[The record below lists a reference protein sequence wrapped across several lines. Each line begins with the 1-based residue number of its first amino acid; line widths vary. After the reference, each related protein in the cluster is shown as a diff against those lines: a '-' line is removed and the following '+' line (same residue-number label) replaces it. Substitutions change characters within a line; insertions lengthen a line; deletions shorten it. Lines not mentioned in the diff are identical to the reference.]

1 MKPGRQWSLGL
12 LLSVVGSVALSGC
25 ISDSLNHYA
34 EADYGAHRADRL
46 CHPYWDCQ
54 QGEWERVGKS
64 EIDTIIDYAEC
75 EGDLDTYG
83 EWFST
88 TVALGLEAGRCMES
102 KGYVLMFPNPL
113 RH

>member
-12 LLSVVGSVALSGC
+12 LLSVVTSVALSGC

-34 EADYGAHRADRL
+34 ETDYGANRANRL

-54 QGEWERVGKS
+54 QGKWERVGKS
-64 EIDTIIDYAEC
+64 EIDKIIDYAEC
-75 EGDLDTYG
+75 EGDLDAYG
-83 EWFST
+83 EWFSE
-88 TVALGLEAGRCMES
+88 TVALGLETGQCMGL

>member
-1 MKPGRQWSLGL
+1 MKPGRQWCLGL

-75 EGDLDTYG
+75 EGDLDAYG

-102 KGYVLMFPNPL
+102 KGYVLMCPNPL
-113 RH
+113 RR

>member
-34 EADYGAHRADRL
+34 EADYGANRADRL

-54 QGEWERVGKS
+54 LGEWERVGKS

-75 EGDLDTYG
+75 EGDLDAYG
-83 EWFST
+83 EWFSS